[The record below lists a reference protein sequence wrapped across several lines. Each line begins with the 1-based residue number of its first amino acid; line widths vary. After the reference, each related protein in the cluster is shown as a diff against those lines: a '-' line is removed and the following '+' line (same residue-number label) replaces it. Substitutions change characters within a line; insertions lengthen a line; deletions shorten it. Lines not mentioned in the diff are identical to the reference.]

1 MRRAR
6 SGALTTNQ
14 PKHRW
19 LHEYIGTQRVI
30 TVIIW
35 IMLHDVKHQRR
46 STYLDPSDSRHSAKI
61 VRFQTVGE
69 TAQHNP
75 H

>member
-1 MRRAR
+1 M
-6 SGALTTNQ
+6 
-14 PKHRW
+14 
-19 LHEYIGTQRVI
+19 I

-35 IMLHDVKHQRR
+35 IMLYDVEYQRR
-46 STYLDPSDSRHSAKI
+46 STQSLRFPSQRKI

-75 H
+75 PLYTETVKSCYPKIWR